1 MDLTALIARLDTVAE
16 LAQVIE
22 AQPGGFQTPVDSST
36 ELVARLSSVVAGKIY
51 PVTQRDQRVYPSI
64 VYQLVSSQVGQ
75 IDGYRVTQSDRYV
88 LQLRA
93 ATYDE
98 VITKLGSM
106 IAGLAGSS
114 YAIEVN
120 DVLFD
125 WDDAQEAYRAN
136 VDVEFT
142 YLSAALQTKP
152 AAFVYALDRSADESA
167 VDNVVH
173 QRITNSYAIVIV
185 TSGGNM
191 PALLD
196 AVMTSLLGWQQSA
209 AHDDFQYVGG
219 SNLEGVAGLEVWRE
233 TYRDAEYVQQ
243 A

>member
-1 MDLTALIARLDTVAE
+1 MDLTALIARLDTVVE
-16 LAQVIE
+16 LAQVI
-22 AQPGGFQTPVDSST
+22 AAKPGGFQTPVDSST
-36 ELVARLSSVVAGKIY
+36 ELVTRLSSVVTGNIY
-51 PVTQRDQRVYPSI
+51 PVTQRDQRVFPSI
-64 VYQLVSSQVGQ
+64 VYQLVSSQVGA
-75 IDGYRVTQSDRYV
+75 IDGYRITQSDRYV
-88 LQLRA
+88 LQIRA
-93 ATYDE
+93 STYDD
-98 VITKLGSM
+98 VVAKLGSV
-106 IAGLAGSS
+106 ISALGASS

-136 VDVEFT
+136 VDLEFT
-142 YLSAALQTKP
+142 YLSATLQTKP

-167 VDNVVH
+167 VDNAVH
-173 QRITNSYAIVIV
+173 QRVTNTYAIVIV
-185 TSGGNM
+185 TSAGDM
-191 PALLD
+191 STLLD